1 MSNKNK
7 SITPEERRKIDVD
20 NNFRLAYLLS
30 MKKVE
35 STLVLAVTAF
45 VLSLGFL
52 FGSGDNHNYAL
63 IYQFAHRYFW
73 FALFAVYG
81 TIKAMSLWVRVDFR
95 VNLLNSIAGLWAWL
109 YLFLSFT
116 VFDTTPVAPTEAM
129 LVIPVIAEAWLMLSY
144 QHNRK

>member
-1 MSNKNK
+1 MTKEGL
-7 SITPEERRKIDVD
+7 ICFDRRHLS

-45 VLSLGFL
+45 VLSFGFM
-52 FGSGDNHNYAL
+52 FGTGNNANYAL
-63 IYQFAHRYFW
+63 IYQFAHQYFW
-73 FALFAVYG
+73 SALFFMYG
-81 TIKAMSLWVRVDFR
+81 SVKALSIWTRVDYK
-95 VNLLNSIAGLWAWL
+95 VNTLNSIVGLWAWL

-129 LVIPVIAEAWLMLSY
+129 LAIPVLAEAWLMLSY
-144 QHNRK
+144 QHNKITN